1 MYSLPP
7 QQSQT
12 NQQTR
17 LHLAHMDEVLA
28 RAPAQRDWLSSSEQ
42 ARAARLRAPQ
52 RLAHYLSGHWLLREV
67 LARVVAVGD
76 SVEIIDR
83 QSLPPQLA
91 GRPDLHLS
99 LSHSGPW
106 IACAVSTAPIGID
119 LEQHRP
125 REALSGFDHLLRNP
139 DEPPGSLD
147 PYALLERWV
156 VKEAYIK
163 RDCGSALPE
172 RLAELQVYQ
181 QSEPAEVCLWQ
192 SGLCLLASTDPTARP
207 VAEGAAAEGWD
218 GSKGHWRVVDLAKRR
233 CQ

>member
-7 QQSQT
+7 QQPQT
-12 NQQTR
+12 NKKTR

-28 RAPAQRDWLSSSEQ
+28 RAPAGRDWLSPSEQ
-42 ARAARLRAPQ
+42 DRAARLNAPQ

-67 LARVVAVGD
+67 LARVFPGGD
-76 SVEIIDR
+76 SAEVIDR

-91 GRPDLHLS
+91 DRPDLHLS

-106 IACAVSTAPIGID
+106 IACAVSTALIGID
-119 LEQHRP
+119 LEQRRP

-147 PYALLERWV
+147 PYALLQRWV
-156 VKEAYIK
+156 IKEAYIK

-192 SGLCLLASTDPTARP
+192 SGLCLLASTDPSARP

-218 GSKGHWRVVDLAKRR
+218 PAPAHWRVVDLATRP